1 LDGLIVTPITSPQN
15 PQIKLIRSLADK
27 KGRREHGLF
36 VAEGMQ
42 MLEKAMAQG
51 WMPQHFVATR
61 PVHLWDDVKPLVV
74 SSKLMSDLS
83 AQNNPHDVLATFKP
97 RFLTHPPKS
106 GTVIALE
113 AIRDP
118 GNLGNILRTAEA
130 AGVSGI
136 ILAGDCC
143 DPYAPECIRASTG
156 SIFASQISRMPV
168 ANLADFIRGW
178 SGDSV
183 ATAMTA
189 KDTHRRLYTAPTLIV
204 LGSESSGLSDDVTSA
219 CKVKVRIP
227 MAKGVESLNI
237 ATAAAVMLYEAIK

>member
-1 LDGLIVTPITSPQN
+1 MSLSPITSSQN

-51 WMPQHFVATR
+51 WQPQHLLATK
-61 PVHLWDDVKPLVV
+61 PVHLWDNVKPLIV
-74 SSKLMSDLS
+74 SAKLMAEMS

-106 GTVIALE
+106 GVVIALE

-118 GNLGNILRTAEA
+118 GNLGTILRTAEA
-130 AGVSGI
+130 AGVTGI

-156 SIFASQISRMPV
+156 SIFASQIARMPV
-168 ANLADFIRGW
+168 ANLVDFIRGW

-189 KDTHRRLYTAPTLIV
+189 KDTHRRLYTAPTLIA
-204 LGSESSGLSDDVTSA
+204 LGSESSGLSDEVTNA

-227 MAKGVESLNI
+227 MAKSVESLNV
-237 ATAAAVMLYEAIK
+237 ATAAALMMYEAVK